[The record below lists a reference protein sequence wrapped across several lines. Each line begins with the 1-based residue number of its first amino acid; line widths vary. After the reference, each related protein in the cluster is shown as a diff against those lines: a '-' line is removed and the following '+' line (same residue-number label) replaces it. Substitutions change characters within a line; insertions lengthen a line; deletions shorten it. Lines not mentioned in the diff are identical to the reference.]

1 MRKPICASVALAAS
15 ACVTPLPVGA
25 PEFPQRAAPPE
36 GQYEIE
42 LLAGF
47 DGRLA
52 IKDGCLGATSSRGN
66 DDFFVTIVWPANA
79 KLERTGSSW
88 RVRNEANGE
97 TIAIGQRINGGGGF
111 RGDLGED
118 EVREYNRMLTRK
130 LSPECA
136 AKGTFGLNRD
146 FRRG

>member
-1 MRKPICASVALAAS
+1 MRLPICATIALAAS

-25 PEFPQRAAPPE
+25 PEFPQRAAPPA

-52 IKDGCLGATSSRGN
+52 IEDGCLGATTSRGN
-66 DDFFVTIVWPANA
+66 DGFFVVLVWPSTAR
-79 KLERTGSSW
+79 LERDGSSW

-97 TIAIGQRINGGGGF
+97 TIAVGQKIKGGGGF
-111 RGDLGED
+111 RGDFGAG
-118 EVREYNRMLTRK
+118 EVRDYNRMLTRK
-130 LSPECA
+130 ISAECA

-146 FRRG
+146 FERG